1 MFIQAIFTLLIII
14 LFLFINYKLWIKK
27 LIFTTCNI
35 QEETDLDKTLDEEI
49 AELKTKKAAVK
60 TMKNV
65 VEVEVELAKID
76 KKLKKLI
83 KKREEKGV
91 K

>member
-1 MFIQAIFTLLIII
+1 MFIQLILTLVLIIVF
-14 LFLFINYKLWIKK
+14 LFLNYKLWIKK
-27 LIFTTCNI
+27 LIFTTCDI

-49 AELKTKKAAVK
+49 AELKTKKIAVK

-76 KKLKKLI
+76 KKMKKLL
-83 KKREEKGV
+83 KKREERE
-91 K
+91 